1 MLPSEVRDLHLRS
14 GQPVSRKGYD
24 FNQRE
29 NFKFYR
35 DNVALESAAPP
46 GFKLKVNSSNKKTK
60 HTIRL
65 PT

>member
-35 DNVALESAAPP
+35 DPSATMSLSNLLLLL
-46 GFKLKVNSSNKKTK
+46 GLTKGKLIK
-60 HTIRL
+60 
-65 PT
+65 

>member
-46 GFKLKVNSSNKKTK
+46 GFN
-60 HTIRL
+60 
-65 PT
+65 